1 MTLDEA
7 KAVAKIVEG
16 SEGGCKGCINEA
28 LQELNATFPDF
39 NWKLVPIA
47 KHDAAIDVVPIAAAP
62 KRAPYTRS
70 RC

>member
-28 LQELNATFPDF
+28 LKELNETFPGF
-39 NWKLVPIA
+39 NWMLVSVA
-47 KHDAAIDVVPIAAAP
+47 KHDAAIEVVPIAKKP
-62 KRAPYTRS
+62 VVAPYIRTR
-70 RC
+70 C

>member
-28 LQELNATFPDF
+28 LKELNELFPKF
-39 NWKLVPIA
+39 NWSLVPIA
-47 KHDAAIDVVPIAAAP
+47 KHDAAIEVVPLEEKP
-62 KRAPYTRS
+62 KRAPYRATR
-70 RC
+70 C